1 MSAMQASAVAS
12 SNLLE
17 ADDLTIG
24 YLGSWRLPGIKFAIQ
39 RGQFWVLLGPNGA
52 GKSTLLR
59 TIIGAHKPIGG
70 TVRHAACG
78 IGYVP
83 QNDALDDAFPLTAAE
98 VVGLAA
104 PRLTAKRID
113 AALDAVSL
121 TSARQVAYRDLS
133 GGQKE
138 RALIARALVTEPELL
153 ILDEPTSGLDLV
165 AQHEVHELV
174 RALMQRRSLSVL
186 LVTHQLSTAASY
198 GTHIAVI
205 SYPRQLFRAGPIA
218 EIMASEALEQ
228 TFGRRFH
235 TCSDGAHHFVYLP
248 MEG

>member
-1 MSAMQASAVAS
+1 VSGS
-12 SNLLE
+12 LLE
-17 ADDLTIG
+17 ANDLTIG
-24 YLGSWRLPGIKFAIQ
+24 YPGGWRLPGIRFAIQ

-59 TIIGAHKPIGG
+59 TIIGAHKPIAGS
-70 TVRHAACG
+70 VRHAARG
-78 IGYVP
+78 LGYVP

-104 PRLTAKRID
+104 PRLTPERVEK
-113 AALDAVSL
+113 ALEAVSL
-121 TSARQVAYRDLS
+121 LSARHLAYRDLS
-133 GGQKE
+133 GGQKD
-138 RALIARALVTEPELL
+138 RAPIARALVTEPELL

-198 GTHIAVI
+198 GTHVAVI
-205 SYPRQLFRAGPIA
+205 SHPRQLFRAGPIG
-218 EIMASEALEQ
+218 ETLASEALEQ